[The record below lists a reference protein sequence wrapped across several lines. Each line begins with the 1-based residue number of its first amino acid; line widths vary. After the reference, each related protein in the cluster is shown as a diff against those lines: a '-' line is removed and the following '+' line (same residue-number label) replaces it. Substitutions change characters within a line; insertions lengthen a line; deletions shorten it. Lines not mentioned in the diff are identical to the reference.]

1 MNLQTVSAGYLKL
14 DGGAMFGVVPK
25 TMWSRIM
32 EPDAQNRITWA
43 MRCLLVEEGNRRLL
57 IDTGMGT
64 KQDAKFRAHFE
75 PQGPDVLQSL
85 AALGLAPEDITDVL
99 LTHLHFDHAG
109 GAVTRQADA
118 LVPAFPRATYW
129 SHRDQWQWAV
139 QPSPKDKGSF
149 LTENFLP
156 LEQSGQL
163 QFAEAGQEILP
174 GLWVE
179 TAFGHTEAML
189 IPHLRYKNRTLVYLA
204 DLQPS
209 VAHFPLPW
217 VMAYDIRPLQTMQER
232 GVFLEKA
239 MAEDYLFFFEHDP
252 VNECCSLQRSDRGIG
267 AKDLFALS
275 ELR

>member
-1 MNLQTVSAGYLKL
+1 
-14 DGGAMFGVVPK
+14 
-25 TMWSRIM
+25 M

-43 MRCLLVEEGNRRLL
+43 MRCLLVEEGNHLLL
-57 IDTGMGT
+57 IDTGVGN
-64 KQDAKFRAHFE
+64 KQDARFFSHFE
-75 PQGPDVLQSL
+75 PQGPDLLQSL
-85 AALGLAPEDITDVL
+85 ASLGVAPEDITDVL

-109 GAVTRQADA
+109 GAVTRQGDA
-118 LVPAFPRATYW
+118 LLPTFPRATYW
-129 SHRDQWQWAV
+129 SQRDQWQWAV
-139 QPSPKDKGSF
+139 NPSPKDKGSF

-156 LEQSGQL
+156 LEHSGQL

-189 IPHLRYKNRTLVYLA
+189 IPHLRYKDRTLVYLA

-232 GVFLEKA
+232 GAFLEKA
-239 MAEDYLFFFEHDP
+239 LAGDYLFFFEHDP

-275 ELR
+275 ELG

>member
-1 MNLQTVSAGYLKL
+1 MNLRTVNAGYLKL

-25 TMWSRIM
+25 TLWSRIL

-43 MRCLLVEEGNRRLL
+43 MRCLLVEQGNRRML

-85 AALGLAPEDITDVL
+85 AAMGLAPEDITDVL

-109 GAVTRQADA
+109 GAVARQGDQ
-118 LVPAFPRATYW
+118 LLPAFPRATYW

-139 QPSPKDKGSF
+139 GPSPKDKGSF

-163 QFAEAGQEILP
+163 QFVEAGHEILP

-179 TAFGHTEAML
+179 MAFGHTEAML
-189 IPHLRYKNRTLVYLA
+189 IPHMRYKNRTLVYLA

-217 VMAYDIRPLQTMQER
+217 VMAYDIRPLVTMQER
-232 GVFLEKA
+232 GLFLEKA
-239 MAEDYLFFFEHDP
+239 IAEDYLLFFEHDP
-252 VNECCSLQRSDRGIG
+252 VNECCSLQRSERGIG
-267 AKDLFALS
+267 AKDVFALS
-275 ELR
+275 ELG